1 MSYNIN
7 NMRKNAVLTVIA
19 AMLASVCHAN
29 VDFKKADDL
38 FNKTDN
44 PTECLTYL
52 ESVLPEAAKGK
63 EKAEVLCR
71 MAKACIMIGQKET
84 SKEKKREI
92 FGKGISYAEQAIA
105 EDPKNPEGY
114 MWHSGNVGREC
125 QTRSFAEQAKKL
137 SVIMGDLTTILDK
150 MGKTNY
156 SAAWQAMAEIYYNHP
171 MKSNDDA
178 INFTR
183 KAIADIPENE
193 IRISTYTLLAKLLY
207 ERDWNETKRAAAIGK
222 SESKF
227 KGSFSSVTDKYAYY
241 EGSLGTSYIPAWSK
255 KSLGTMT
262 DREEAKAIVAY
273 VRSIYNN
280 ANSRTPYD
288 TADMNG
294 LTSISKN
301 W

>member
-1 MSYNIN
+1 MKKYLALTIIVTMLTSIC
-7 NMRKNAVLTVIA
+7 NAA
-19 AMLASVCHAN
+19 
-29 VDFKKADDL
+29 VDFGKADDL
-38 FNKTDN
+38 FNKSDN
-44 PTECLTYL
+44 PTECLAYL

-63 EKAEVLCR
+63 EKSEVLCR
-71 MAKACIMIGQKET
+71 LAKTCIMIGQKET

-92 FGKGISYAEQAIA
+92 FGKGIKYAELAIA
-105 EDPKNPEGY
+105 EDPQNPEGY

-125 QTRSFAEQAKKL
+125 QTRSFTEQAKKL

-178 INFTR
+178 ISFTR
-183 KAIADIPENE
+183 KAIADIPEDE

-207 ERDWNETKRAAAIGK
+207 ERDWNETKRTAAINK
-222 SESKF
+222 SASKF

-262 DREEAKAIVAY
+262 DREEAKAIVTY
-273 VRSIYNN
+273 VKSIYNN
-280 ANSRTPYD
+280 AKAKTPYD
-288 TADMNG
+288 TADMNE
-294 LTSISKN
+294 LASISKN